1 MNYCSIDDKREID
14 SSGKTKYILQGYFTD
29 LTLEQRAAILPL
41 LEQMKALMDA
51 ENRIEREKQLNEGK
65 TVPLKDRMIPLLKR
79 M

>member
-14 SSGKTKYILQGYFTD
+14 SSGKTKYSLHGYFTD